1 MKTIFCSIYV
11 YMKIYNKD
19 KAQIFNEY
27 LGERFKTFE
36 VASEDAPI
44 SFLCKDH
51 EDKEYYIY
59 VEVPNEQYITQR
71 ENTGIAIDNKHFYTL
86 YGMMSQGM
94 NIFWFVAFNDGYILF
109 YLNDCLTPEQLN
121 VLPEQT
127 LIGVASALHIEQ
139 DKVKHDIGDGKSYV
153 QVVNKPEPTKIQ
165 GSLPLGRQPKNRISR
180 SKR

>member
-1 MKTIFCSIYV
+1 MKVTNEDRAKIF
-11 YMKIYNKD
+11 
-19 KAQIFNEY
+19 AEY

-36 VASEDAPI
+36 VASENAPI
-44 SFLCKDH
+44 SFLCRDYD
-51 EDKEYYIY
+51 DKEYYVY
-59 VEVPNEQYITQR
+59 VEVPNEQYVR
-71 ENTGIAIDNKHFYTL
+71 EREHTGIMIENKHFYTL

-139 DKVKHDIGDGKSYV
+139 DKVKHKTEDGKGYYTV
-153 QVVNKPEPTKIQ
+153 KPPTQPVKIQ
-165 GSLPLGRQPKNRISR
+165 GSIPLGRVPKARV
-180 SKR
+180 SKRKK

>member
-1 MKTIFCSIYV
+1 
-11 YMKIYNKD
+11 MKITNEDRAK
-19 KAQIFNEY
+19 IFAEY
-27 LGERFKTFE
+27 LGQRFKTFE

-44 SFLCKDH
+44 SFLCRDYD
-51 EDKEYYIY
+51 DKEYYVY
-59 VEVPNEQYITQR
+59 VEIPKEQYIKER
-71 ENTGIAIDNKHFYTL
+71 EHTGIMIENKHFYTL

-127 LIGVASALHIEQ
+127 LIGVASALHIEKDQ
-139 DKVKHDIGDGKSYV
+139 IKHDTGDGKTYYTA
-153 QVVNKPEPTKIQ
+153 KPSTQPVKIQ
-165 GSLPLGRQPKNRISR
+165 GSMPLGRKPKNRVSK

>member
-1 MKTIFCSIYV
+1 MRIT
-11 YMKIYNKD
+11 NQD
-19 KAQIFNEY
+19 KAKIFAEY
-27 LGERFKTFE
+27 LGARFKTFE

-44 SFLCKDH
+44 SFLCRDYD
-51 EDKEYYIY
+51 DKEYYVY
-59 VEVPNEQYITQR
+59 VEIPNEQYVSQR
-71 ENTGIAIDNKHFYTL
+71 EHTGIAIENKHFYTL

-109 YLNDCLTPEQLN
+109 YLNDCLTPAQLN

-139 DKVKHDIGDGKSYV
+139 DKVKHDTGDGKSYIQAV
-153 QVVNKPEPTKIQ
+153 SKPSSTIIQ
-165 GSLPLGRQPKNRISR
+165 GSPILGRKPKNRVSK

>member
-1 MKTIFCSIYV
+1 
-11 YMKIYNKD
+11 MKINNQDRAK
-19 KAQIFNEY
+19 IFAEY
-27 LGERFKTFE
+27 LGQRFKTFE

-44 SFLCKDH
+44 SFLCRDYD
-51 EDKEYYIY
+51 DKEYYVY
-59 VEVPNEQYITQR
+59 VEIPNEQYVSQR
-71 ENTGIAIDNKHFYTL
+71 EHTGIAIENKHFYTL

-109 YLNDCLTPEQLN
+109 YLNDCLTPAQLN

-139 DKVKHDIGDGKSYV
+139 DKVKHDTGDGKSYIQAV
-153 QVVNKPEPTKIQ
+153 SKPSSTIIQ
-165 GSLPLGRQPKNRISR
+165 GSPILGRKPKNRVSK